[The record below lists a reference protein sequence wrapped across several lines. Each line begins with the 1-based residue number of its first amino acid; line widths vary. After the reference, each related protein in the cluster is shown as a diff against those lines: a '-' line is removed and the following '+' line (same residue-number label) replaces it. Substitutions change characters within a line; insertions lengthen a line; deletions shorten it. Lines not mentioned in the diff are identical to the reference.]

1 MKRRM
6 IMKTTKRFIAMAAA
20 LALTTCAAM
29 PMASFA
35 DATPGKVSFTGETTG
50 SHQYTAYRI
59 FNGSASASGRQA
71 LGNPTWAGSS
81 STSTFD
87 TFKGALKE
95 MTVFGGS
102 GPDNDFIGVETVAD
116 LCNVLAGYGDNSAK
130 AKAFAE
136 YCAENADTYGFSA
149 TSSTTG
155 ASTIPLGTD
164 GYYVVKETA
173 LTPDTSNHSA
183 KTAYLLGVY
192 DAASGAEIAVKTALP
207 TVDKEVSDNG
217 NTKWGETA
225 DHAINETYQYKL
237 TANLTADA
245 DYKDYNT
252 YRLKFNDKLNDG
264 VSYDGIVSVKVNGKD
279 IPAYT
284 ASEKSGY
291 LVAQPTEGD
300 YNLTITI
307 GDIKKYLP
315 AGTTWGDSD
324 IAVEVVYNAH
334 LDSDAVVRKASADPV
349 GITDNNVNS
358 VNLQYSNNPNV
369 TGTGDSSQN
378 PGENENPEEFGQTPD
393 DYVWVFTYE
402 VDNTKYANSIA
413 DGNKLAGAGFKL
425 YDSTGANEIG
435 LIYDSGLSAYRPVTG
450 TETATEM
457 RSAASTGKFD
467 IKGLDAGTYV
477 LKETTTPDGYD
488 TCAPI
493 EITINPTHQ
502 ENADKGSAKL
512 TWSATNAT
520 NDVINKTGKTLP
532 TTGGMGTTLFIL
544 GGGCAAGL
552 AGIYL
557 VSKKRA
563 KEDAE

>member
-1 MKRRM
+1 
-6 IMKTTKRFIAMAAA
+6 MKTTKRFIAMAAA

-35 DATPGKVSFTGETTG
+35 DATAGQVSFTGETSG

-59 FNGSASASGRQA
+59 FDGSASASGRQA
-71 LGNPTWAGSS
+71 LGNPTWAGTG
-81 STSTFD
+81 TSTFD
-87 TFKGALKE
+87 TFKAALKE
-95 MTVFGGS
+95 MTVFGS
-102 GPDNDFIGVETVAD
+102 GPDNDFINVETVAD
-116 LCNVLAGYGDNSAK
+116 LCNVLAGYGNNSEK

-136 YCAENADTYGFSA
+136 YCAENAGNYGFPSVN
-149 TSSTTG
+149 STGTPT
-155 ASTIPLGTD
+155 TITLGTD

-173 LTPDTSNHSA
+173 LTPDTPNHSA

-192 DAASGAEIAVKTALP
+192 DAGSGAEIAVKTALP
-207 TVDKEVSDNG
+207 TVDKKVSDDG
-217 NTKWGETA
+217 NTTWGETA

-252 YRLKFNDKLNDG
+252 YRLKFNDKLNAG
-264 VSYDGIVSVKVNGKD
+264 VSYERIESVKVKSAGKD
-279 IPAYT
+279 DVTVPVYN
-284 ASEKSGY
+284 ASSAPSGY
-291 LVAQPTEGD
+291 LVAQPTTGD

-307 GDIKKYLP
+307 GDIKQYLP
-315 AGTTWGDSD
+315 TGTTWGEDD
-324 IAVEVVYNAH
+324 ITVEVIYSAH
-334 LDSDAVVRKASADPV
+334 LDSDAVVRKASEDSV
-349 GITDNNVNS
+349 GTTDNNVNS

-369 TGTGDSSQN
+369 TGTGNSSQN
-378 PGENENPEEFGQTPD
+378 PGESGNPEEFGQTPD

-402 VDNTKYANSIA
+402 VDNTKYANSVDPA
-413 DGNKLAGAGFKL
+413 NVLAGAGFKL
-425 YDSTGANEIG
+425 YDSTGTTEIG
-435 LIYDSGLSAYRPVTG
+435 MIYDSGLSAYRPVTG
-450 TETATEM
+450 SETATEM
-457 RSAASTGKFD
+457 TSASTGKFD
-467 IKGLDAGTYV
+467 IKGLDKGTYV

-493 EITINPTHQ
+493 TITINPTHQ
-502 ENADKGSAKL
+502 ENADEVTAKL
-512 TWSATNAT
+512 TWNATNAT
-520 NDVINKTGKTLP
+520 NNVINNTGKTLP